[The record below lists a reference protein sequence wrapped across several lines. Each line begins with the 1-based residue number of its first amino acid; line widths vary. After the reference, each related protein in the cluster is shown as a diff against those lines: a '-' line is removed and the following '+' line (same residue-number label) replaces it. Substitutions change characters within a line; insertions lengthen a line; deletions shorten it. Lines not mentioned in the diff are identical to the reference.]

1 MRAGGEALSIRQ
13 MIDEVIR
20 QEDIDH
26 EQIFVTGLS
35 SGGAMAAV
43 MLATYPEIFAGG
55 AIIAGLPYGSASG
68 VLQAMDRMS
77 GLGGPSSGA
86 LEASLRGA
94 SRHGGP
100 WPILS
105 IWHGSADRTVDASN
119 VAGIAAQWQALHG
132 VSATDARSDMVDG
145 FPRLAWV
152 DSEGREVLEIYSIT
166 GMGHGT
172 PLQTH
177 GADALG
183 VIGAYMLEA
192 KISSTRHIARFWGLG
207 GNSQDAR
214 QLARGSGTG

>member
-1 MRAGGEALSIRQ
+1 
-13 MIDEVIR
+13 
-20 QEDIDH
+20 
-26 EQIFVTGLS
+26 
-35 SGGAMAAV
+35 MAAV

-55 AIIAGLPYGSASG
+55 AIIAGLPYGNASG
-68 VLQAMDRMS
+68 VLQAMDRMN
-77 GLGGPSSGA
+77 GLGGPSADA

-94 SRHGGP
+94 SRHDGP

-152 DSEGREVLEIYSIT
+152 DSDGREVLEIYSIT

-172 PLQTH
+172 PLQTL

-183 VIGAYMLEA
+183 VIGAYRLEA
-192 KISSTRHIARFWGLG
+192 TISSTRHIARFWGLG
-207 GNSQDAR
+207 GDSQDAR
-214 QLARGSGTG
+214 QPARRSGSG